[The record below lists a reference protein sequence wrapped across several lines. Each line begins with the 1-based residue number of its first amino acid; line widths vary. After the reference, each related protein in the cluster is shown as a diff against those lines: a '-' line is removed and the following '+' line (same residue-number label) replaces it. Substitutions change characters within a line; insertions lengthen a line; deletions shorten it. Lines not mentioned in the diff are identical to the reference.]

1 MKCREL
7 GLALC
12 LWLLM
17 VAPVSAQLD
26 FNFMPKGGKA
36 LLIQVLGDK
45 PAAAAVRG
53 ITEAR
58 RGEQEWRKALEAK
71 RAALS
76 EKELRTLA
84 AYLAVNMPLS
94 EAALQ
99 EAEAK
104 GDWQAAL
111 PPDGRELAWEYC
123 QGCHSFFSGYLMQ
136 ERSVEFW
143 LGTFNS
149 PFHRKIEM
157 KAKERETFARYSA
170 VNMPMKMEDVPE
182 DLRF

>member
-1 MKCREL
+1 MKRRNL

-17 VAPVSAQLD
+17 AAPVSAQLD

-45 PAAAAVRG
+45 PAATAVREF
-53 ITEAR
+53 TRAR
-58 RGEQEWRKALEAK
+58 RSDEEWLKELEPK

-84 AYLAVNMPLS
+84 AYLSVNMPVS
-94 EAALQ
+94 EEALK
-99 EAEAK
+99 EAEGK
-104 GDWQAAL
+104 GNWQTAL

-136 ERSVEFW
+136 VRSEKFW
-143 LGTFNS
+143 LGTFSS
-149 PFHRKIEM
+149 PFHRDIRM
-157 KAKERETFARYSA
+157 NAKERETFARYSA
-170 VNMPMKMEDVPE
+170 INMPMKMEDVPE